1 MSVAYIS
8 EADRVRAALA
18 AIPADDYT
26 TWVDMAFAVK
36 HGLGEA
42 GFDLW
47 DAWSQTAPNYD
58 ARSARATWRSA
69 SESGAITLASL
80 FWLAREHGFDLAGS
94 RAFGDRAARS
104 ASAHAPIVGADAS
117 LERKRRARR
126 AAVARQALSIWNWAR
141 PVAPDHPYLARK
153 QIAPLPT
160 LRELEA
166 EELHVLLG
174 YVPKSNDAALLGRVL
189 IVPVCIGHQISTL
202 ELIDCEGRKS
212 SLAGGAKAGGWWSV
226 TLEQHRRDAC
236 LPVLIAEGVA
246 TAVSAWQATGWYTL
260 AVLSSG
266 NLSKVATVWRAQ
278 HPKDALVIL
287 ADLGAGFTHAEHA
300 ARNAHARLVVPRF
313 ASGAHI
319 ANQLP
324 TDFNDMAVLDGNDA
338 VGELLQRAVL
348 ETPAPTSTDAKASR
362 TQTEGMSFYLTG
374 DADMG
379 SRKTDKGTGTDDVRR
394 HAEAGRSDG
403 DCASTQPS
411 GTPEEG
417 KQAFTHEPAAS
428 SVTETTD
435 DGQHSHQGPRHATG
449 ELIYGLD
456 AVPTEVK
463 VAAER
468 RFGAVLR
475 MSTPREN
482 GGPYRG
488 EVLNTEHFL
497 VQEVAPRSVVFHAK
511 GRMTFVSD
519 RLRWMDE
526 HHRLNGADVQI
537 VYEGERAKLY
547 PWDRARDQLERAVA
561 SLKKSAREM
570 GLDGMDAKLD
580 ALHAAS
586 WARVKAARAAAL
598 AQARSRVDGRGDID
612 DPQR

>member
-1 MSVAYIS
+1 M
-8 EADRVRAALA
+8 
-18 AIPADDYT
+18 
-26 TWVDMAFAVK
+26 
-36 HGLGEA
+36 
-42 GFDLW
+42 
-47 DAWSQTAPNYD
+47 
-58 ARSARATWRSA
+58 
-69 SESGAITLASL
+69 
-80 FWLAREHGFDLAGS
+80 
-94 RAFGDRAARS
+94 
-104 ASAHAPIVGADAS
+104 
-117 LERKRRARR
+117 
-126 AAVARQALSIWNWAR
+126 
-141 PVAPDHPYLARK
+141 RK

-174 YVPKSNDAALLGRVL
+174 YAPKSNDAALLGRVL
-189 IVPVCIGHQISTL
+189 IVPVRIGHQISTL

-226 TLEQHRRDAC
+226 MPEQYRRGAC

-260 AVLSSG
+260 AALSSG
-266 NLSKVATVWRAQ
+266 NLPKVATVWRAQ
-278 HPKDALVIL
+278 HPKDELVIL

-300 ARNAHARLVVPRF
+300 ARDAHARLAAPRF
-313 ASGAHI
+313 ASGARI

-324 TDFNDMAVLDGNDA
+324 TDFNDMAVLDGKDA
-338 VGELLQRAVL
+338 VGELLRRAVL
-348 ETPAPTSTDAKASR
+348 DTPAPASTEAKASR
-362 TQTEGMSFYLTG
+362 ARTEGMAFNLTG
-374 DADMG
+374 DGDMG
-379 SRKTDKGTGTDDVRR
+379 SRKAGKGTAADDVRR
-394 HAEAGRSDG
+394 HAEVDSSGSDR
-403 DCASTQPS
+403 ASTRPS

-428 SVTETTD
+428 SITETTGE
-435 DGQHSHQGPRHATG
+435 GQHSNRGPRYAAG

-468 RFGAVLR
+468 RFGAALR

-488 EVLNTEHFL
+488 EVFNTEHFL

-511 GRMTFVSD
+511 RKMTFVSD

-570 GLDGMDAKLD
+570 GLGDMDAKLD

-586 WARVKAARAAAL
+586 WARMKAARAAAL
-598 AQARSRVDGRGDID
+598 AQARSRVEGHGDVD

>member
-18 AIPADDYT
+18 AIPAGDYS

-80 FWLAREHGFDLAGS
+80 FWLAGEHGFDLAGS

-104 ASAHAPIVGADAS
+104 ASAHASIVGADAS

-174 YVPKSNDAALLGRVL
+174 YVPKSNDTALLGRVL
-189 IVPVCIGHQISTL
+189 IVPVRIGHQISTL

-226 TLEQHRRDAC
+226 TPEQHRRDAC

-246 TAVSAWQATGWYTL
+246 
-260 AVLSSG
+260 
-266 NLSKVATVWRAQ
+266 
-278 HPKDALVIL
+278 
-287 ADLGAGFTHAEHA
+287 
-300 ARNAHARLVVPRF
+300 
-313 ASGAHI
+313 
-319 ANQLP
+319 
-324 TDFNDMAVLDGNDA
+324 
-338 VGELLQRAVL
+338 GE
-348 ETPAPTSTDAKASR
+348 
-362 TQTEGMSFYLTG
+362 F
-374 DADMG
+374 
-379 SRKTDKGTGTDDVRR
+379 
-394 HAEAGRSDG
+394 
-403 DCASTQPS
+403 
-411 GTPEEG
+411 
-417 KQAFTHEPAAS
+417 
-428 SVTETTD
+428 
-435 DGQHSHQGPRHATG
+435 
-449 ELIYGLD
+449 IYGLD

-468 RFGAVLR
+468 RFGAALR

>member
-1 MSVAYIS
+1 MSVAYIN

-18 AIPADDYT
+18 TIPADGYT

-69 SESGAITLASL
+69 SESGGITLASL

-94 RAFGDRAARS
+94 RAVGDVAARS
-104 ASAHAPIVGADAS
+104 APARALIVGAGAP

-126 AAVARQALSIWNWAR
+126 AAVARDALSIWHWAR
-141 PVAPDHPYLARK
+141 PVAPDHPYLMRK

-174 YVPKSNDAALLGRVL
+174 YAPKSNDAALLGRVL
-189 IVPVCIGHQISTL
+189 IVPVRIGHQISTL

-226 TLEQHRRDAC
+226 MPEQYRRGAC

-260 AVLSSG
+260 AALSSG
-266 NLSKVATVWRAQ
+266 NLPKVATVWRAQ
-278 HPKDALVIL
+278 HPKDELVIL
-287 ADLGAGFTHAEHA
+287 ADLGAGYAHAEHA
-300 ARNAHARLVVPRF
+300 ARDAHARLVAPRF
-313 ASGAHI
+313 ASGARI

-324 TDFNDMAVLDGNDA
+324 TDFNDMAVLDGKDA
-338 VGELLQRAVL
+338 VGELLRRAVL
-348 ETPAPTSTDAKASR
+348 DTPAPASTEAKASR
-362 TQTEGMSFYLTG
+362 ARTEGMAFNLTG
-374 DADMG
+374 DGDMG
-379 SRKTDKGTGTDDVRR
+379 SRKAGKGTAADDVRR
-394 HAEAGRSDG
+394 HAEVDSSGSDR
-403 DCASTQPS
+403 ASTRPS

-428 SVTETTD
+428 SITETTGE
-435 DGQHSHQGPRHATG
+435 GQHSNRGPRHAAG

-456 AVPTEVK
+456 AVPTDVK
-463 VAAER
+463 LAAER
-468 RFGAVLR
+468 RFGAALR
-475 MSTPREN
+475 MFTPREN

-488 EVLNTEHFL
+488 EVFNTEHYL
-497 VQEVAPRSVVFHAK
+497 VQGVAPRSVVFHAK
-511 GRMTFVSD
+511 GKMTFVSD

-570 GLDGMDAKLD
+570 GFDGMDAKLD

-598 AQARSRVDGRGDID
+598 AQARSRVDGHGDVD

>member
-8 EADRVRAALA
+8 EADRVRTALA
-18 AIPADDYT
+18 TIPADDYT

-42 GFDLW
+42 GFELW

-69 SESGAITLASL
+69 SGSGAITLASL

-126 AAVARQALSIWNWAR
+126 AAVARDALSIWRWAR
-141 PVAPDHPYLARK
+141 PVAPDHPYLVRK

-174 YVPKSNDAALLGRVL
+174 YAPKSNDAALVGRVL
-189 IVPVCIGHQISTL
+189 IVPVRIGHQISTL

-226 TLEQHRRDAC
+226 TPEQCRRDAC

-260 AVLSSG
+260 AALSSG

-278 HPKDALVIL
+278 HPKDVLVIL
-287 ADLGAGFTHAEHA
+287 ADFGAGFTHAEHA
-300 ARNAHARLVVPRF
+300 ARGAHARLVAPRF

-319 ANQLP
+319 ADQLP
-324 TDFNDMAVLDGNDA
+324 TDFNDMAVLDGTEA
-338 VGELLQRAVL
+338 VGELLRRAVL
-348 ETPAPTSTDAKASR
+348 ETPTPASADSKASR

-379 SRKTDKGTGTDDVRR
+379 SRKTDNGTGADDVRR
-394 HAEAGRSDG
+394 HAEADRSGG

-417 KQAFTHEPAAS
+417 KLAFTHEPAAS
-428 SVTETTD
+428 PVTETTD
-435 DGQHSHQGPRHATG
+435 DGQHSNQGPRHAMG

-463 VAAER
+463 MAAER
-468 RFGAVLR
+468 RFGSVLR

-511 GRMTFVSD
+511 GKMTFASD

-570 GLDGMDAKLD
+570 GLDDMDVKLD
-580 ALHAAS
+580 ALRAAS

-598 AQARSRVDGRGDID
+598 AQARSRVDGRGEID

>member
-18 AIPADDYT
+18 AIPAGDYS

-174 YVPKSNDAALLGRVL
+174 YVPKSNDTALLGRVL
-189 IVPVCIGHQISTL
+189 IVPVRIGHQISTL

-226 TLEQHRRDAC
+226 TPEQHRRDAC

-260 AVLSSG
+260 AALSSG

-324 TDFNDMAVLDGNDA
+324 TDFNDMAVLDGKEA
-338 VGELLQRAVL
+338 VGELLRRAVL

-362 TQTEGMSFYLTG
+362 TQTEGMSFT
-374 DADMG
+374 
-379 SRKTDKGTGTDDVRR
+379 
-394 HAEAGRSDG
+394 
-403 DCASTQPS
+403 
-411 GTPEEG
+411 
-417 KQAFTHEPAAS
+417 
-428 SVTETTD
+428 
-435 DGQHSHQGPRHATG
+435 
-449 ELIYGLD
+449 
-456 AVPTEVK
+456 
-463 VAAER
+463 
-468 RFGAVLR
+468 
-475 MSTPREN
+475 
-482 GGPYRG
+482 
-488 EVLNTEHFL
+488 
-497 VQEVAPRSVVFHAK
+497 
-511 GRMTFVSD
+511 
-519 RLRWMDE
+519 
-526 HHRLNGADVQI
+526 
-537 VYEGERAKLY
+537 
-547 PWDRARDQLERAVA
+547 
-561 SLKKSAREM
+561 
-570 GLDGMDAKLD
+570 
-580 ALHAAS
+580 
-586 WARVKAARAAAL
+586 
-598 AQARSRVDGRGDID
+598 
-612 DPQR
+612 